1 MMEMISSKIKGYA
14 KYKVIKYVE
23 AGILDSGDI
32 SDLDMYCL
40 TQRYLRAKRLQRD
53 IAELEEKSRERQEQ
67 KMRKI
72 LGS

>member
-1 MMEMISSKIKGYA
+1 MIKMISNKIKAYA

-23 AGILDSGDI
+23 AGILDLGDI
-32 SDLDMYCL
+32 ADLNMYCL
-40 TQRYLRAKRLQRD
+40 AQRYLRAKRLQRE
-53 IAELEEKSRERQEQ
+53 IAELEEKSRERQGQ